1 MDVIAL
7 PRLGVTMK
15 SGKVTHWHKK
25 VGDTVE
31 IGELFFEMESDKAN
45 VEVESQHSGVV
56 RAILVKEGIEVPV
69 GQAIAIVAAENEEI
83 DLTQF
88 TAPAES
94 EDSDISKEET
104 PPAPVSVSVEPAGAR
119 VSPRIRKLAAE
130 LGVSLEGIIGT
141 APGGV
146 IREEDLR
153 KAKAGSG
160 VIKIKEKVKQNGIRK
175 AMAKNM
181 MESWSTIPQF
191 TQIVTVNANN
201 LLKTKKDMGDVSV
214 NDILIKAVANVVADY
229 PIVNST
235 LENDEVLIYDDINV
249 SVAMLTEKGLI
260 VPVVRNVGN
269 KSVNQVSQEIRE
281 LSARA
286 QNNELTVGDFANGTI
301 TVSNLGP
308 YGIECGTPIINSPQS
323 TIVFIGS
330 INKVPVINEQNE
342 VEIGSVMR
350 LSIGYDHRFID
361 GATAAGFTSRVKQAI
376 ENVSADKLS

>member
-1 MDVIAL
+1 MDVITL
-7 PRLGVTMK
+7 PRLGVTMQ
-15 SGKVTHWHKK
+15 SGKVTLWHKK

-31 IGELFFEMESDKAN
+31 VGELFFEMESDKAN
-45 VEVESQHSGVV
+45 VEIESQHSGVV
-56 RAILVKEGIEVPV
+56 RAILIEEGIEVPV
-69 GQAIAIVAAENEEI
+69 GQAIAVVAAEDEEI
-83 DLTQF
+83 DLAQF
-88 TAPAES
+88 AAPAEH
-94 EDSDISKEET
+94 EDSDISKEEA
-104 PPAPVSVSVEPAGAR
+104 PPQPVPVSVKPAGAR
-119 VSPRIRKLAAE
+119 VSPRNRKLAAE

-141 APGGV
+141 GPGGV
-146 IREEDLR
+146 IREEDLK
-153 KAKAGSG
+153 KAAAGG
-160 VIKIKEKVKQNGIRK
+160 IKIKEKVKQNGIRK

-181 MESWSTIPQF
+181 MESWSTIPQY

-214 NDILIKAVANVVADY
+214 NDILIKAIANVVADY
-229 PIVNST
+229 HIVNSK

-249 SVAMLTEKGLI
+249 SVAMLTENGLI

-269 KSVNQVSQEIRE
+269 KAVHQVSQEIRE
-281 LSARA
+281 LSAKA
-286 QNNELTVGDFANGTI
+286 QNNELTMDDFADGTI

-308 YGIECGTPIINSPQS
+308 YGIECGTPIINPPQS
-323 TIVFIGS
+323 TIVFVGS
-330 INKVPVINEQNE
+330 INKVPVVNEQNE

>member
-69 GQAIAIVAAENEEI
+69 GQAIAIVAAEYEEI
-83 DLTQF
+83 DLAPF
-88 TAPAES
+88 VAPAEF
-94 EDSDISKEET
+94 EDSEINKEET
-104 PPAPVSVSVEPAGAR
+104 PPAPVPVSVEPAGAR
-119 VSPRIRKLAAE
+119 VSPRVRKLAAE

-141 APGGV
+141 GPGGV
-146 IREEDLR
+146 IREEDLK
-153 KAKAGSG
+153 KAAAGG
-160 VIKIKEKVKQNGIRK
+160 LKIKEKVKQNGIRK
-175 AMAKNM
+175 AMAKNI

-191 TQIVTVNANN
+191 TQIVMVNANN
-201 LLKTKKDMGDVSV
+201 LLKTKKEIGNVSV

-229 PIVNST
+229 PIVNSK

-249 SVAMLTEKGLI
+249 SVAMLTENGLI
-260 VPVVRNVGN
+260 VPVVRNVGT
-269 KSVNQVSQEIRE
+269 KAVNQVSQEIRE

-286 QNNELTVGDFANGTI
+286 QNNELTMDDFADGTI

-323 TIVFIGS
+323 TIVFVGS
-330 INKVPVINEQNE
+330 INKVPVVNEQNE

-361 GATAAGFTSRVKQAI
+361 GATAAGFTSRLKQAI

>member
-1 MDVIAL
+1 
-7 PRLGVTMK
+7 
-15 SGKVTHWHKK
+15 
-25 VGDTVE
+25 
-31 IGELFFEMESDKAN
+31 
-45 VEVESQHSGVV
+45 
-56 RAILVKEGIEVPV
+56 
-69 GQAIAIVAAENEEI
+69 
-83 DLTQF
+83 
-88 TAPAES
+88 
-94 EDSDISKEET
+94 
-104 PPAPVSVSVEPAGAR
+104 
-119 VSPRIRKLAAE
+119 
-130 LGVSLEGIIGT
+130 
-141 APGGV
+141 
-146 IREEDLR
+146 
-153 KAKAGSG
+153 
-160 VIKIKEKVKQNGIRK
+160 
-175 AMAKNM
+175 

-235 LENDEVLIYDDINV
+235 LENDEVLIYDGINV

-330 INKVPVINEQNE
+330 INKVPVINEQDE